1 MTVYISSQRF
11 RLVWSHLFKFNSIP
25 NKLLLGFKIFAL
37 YFNLIKV
44 GEKIVMILNSNELTK
59 PDGEQTFFEII
70 FSVANLDGVEVTVT
84 RDVHVMP

>member
-1 MTVYISSQRF
+1 
-11 RLVWSHLFKFNSIP
+11 
-25 NKLLLGFKIFAL
+25 
-37 YFNLIKV
+37 
-44 GEKIVMILNSNELTK
+44 MILNSNELTK